1 MELEHMEDLAE
12 AHSTKVLE
20 QIRSGDAEGLRAFV
34 DGRTRQELAWMVL
47 SLGNGFVMLEHE
59 NDGLARKL
67 RVLGERNRTLE
78 TANAT
83 LFAEKRTLLDRN
95 TELRDLTN
103 RRAAAAPLKKVR
115 KSA

>member
-1 MELEHMEDLAE
+1 MNVSE
-12 AHSTKVLE
+12 
-20 QIRSGDAEGLRAFV
+20 R
-34 DGRTRQELAWMVL
+34 ELAAEELAARIIDSVNAGDTANNVRLVNSCPPADYPVL
-47 SLGNGFVMLEHE
+47 VLTLAGYVAAQEADNDRLHLRLG
-59 NDGLARKL
+59 
-67 RVLGERNRTLE
+67 VLIAQNEILE

-83 LFAEKRTLLDRN
+83 LFAEKRALLDRN